1 MVKFENV
8 TKQYGKDAP
17 AVDNVSFG
25 VAAGEFVSLV
35 GHSGA
40 GKSTLLKLLIAE
52 DKPTSGYVY
61 LGDMDVNT
69 IKKSELPGLRRRVG
83 AIFQDFRLLPDR
95 TAYENIAFALEVSG
109 AAGKDIKEVVPQV
122 LKLVGLEDKA
132 KKFPRQLSG
141 GEKQRVAIARALVHH
156 PDVIV
161 ADEPTGNLDPV
172 TSWDIIRLLARI
184 NEVGGTSIILATHDR
199 EIVNALERRVITLDH
214 GKLIRDEIKGRY
226 VI

>member
-1 MVKFENV
+1 MIRFENV
-8 TKQYGKDAP
+8 TKKYGKDMP
-17 AVDNVSFG
+17 AIDDVSFD
-25 VAAGEFVSLV
+25 VAKGEFVSLV

-40 GKSTLLKLLIAE
+40 GKSTLLKLLIVE
-52 DKPTSGYVY
+52 DRPSRGEVF
-61 LGDMDVNT
+61 LDDVNVN
-69 IKKSELPGLRRRVG
+69 KVSPAQLPKIRRKVG

-95 TAYENIAFALEVSG
+95 NAWENIAFALEVSG
-109 AAGKDIKEVVPQV
+109 ASSKDINSIVSQV

-141 GEKQRVAIARALVHH
+141 GEKQRVAIARALVHN

-184 NEVGGTSIILATHDR
+184 NELGGTSIILATHDR

-214 GKLIRDEIKGRY
+214 GRLIRDEIKGRY
-226 VI
+226 VL

>member
-1 MVKFENV
+1 MVRFEHV
-8 TKQYGKDAP
+8 TKQYGKDVP
-17 AVDNVSFG
+17 AVEDITFNV
-25 VAAGEFVSLV
+25 AKGEFVSV
-35 GHSGA
+35 VEHSGA

-52 DKPTSGYVY
+52 DKPSSGSVF
-61 LGDMDVNT
+61 LDDIDVNN
-69 IKKSELPGLRRRVG
+69 IDPSELPKLRRKVG

-95 TAYENIAFALEVSG
+95 NSWENVAFALEVSG
-109 AAGKDIKEVVPQV
+109 VSGKDIKEIVSQV

-184 NEVGGTSIILATHDR
+184 NEIGGTSVILATHDR
-199 EIVNALERRVITLDH
+199 EVVNALERRVITLDH
-214 GKLIRDEIKGRY
+214 GRLVRDEIKGRY
-226 VI
+226 VL

>member
-1 MVKFENV
+1 MIRFENV
-8 TKQYGKDAP
+8 TKQYGKDIP
-17 AVDNVSFG
+17 AVEDISFNV
-25 VAAGEFVSLV
+25 AKGEFVSLV

-40 GKSTLLKLLIAE
+40 GKSTLLKLLIVE
-52 DKPTSGYVY
+52 DRPSSGEVF
-61 LGDMDVNT
+61 LDDVNVN
-69 IKKSELPGLRRRVG
+69 KVSPAQLPKIRRKVG

-95 TAYENIAFALEVSG
+95 NAWENIAFALEVSG
-109 AAGKDIKEVVPQV
+109 ASSKDINSIVSQV

-132 KKFPRQLSG
+132 KKFPKQLSG
-141 GEKQRVAIARALVHH
+141 GEKQRVAIARALVHN

-184 NEVGGTSIILATHDR
+184 NELGGTSILLATHDR

-214 GKLIRDEIKGRY
+214 GRLIRDEIKGRY
-226 VI
+226 VL

>member
-1 MVKFENV
+1 MVRFEHV
-8 TKQYGKDAP
+8 TKQYGKDVP
-17 AVDNVSFG
+17 AVEDITFNV
-25 VAAGEFVSLV
+25 AKGEFVSVV

-52 DKPTSGYVY
+52 DKPSSGSVF
-61 LGDMDVNT
+61 LDDIDVNN
-69 IKKSELPGLRRRVG
+69 IDPSELPKLRRKVG

-95 TAYENIAFALEVSG
+95 NSWENVAFALEVSG
-109 AAGKDIKEVVPQV
+109 VSGKDIKEIVSQV

-184 NEVGGTSIILATHDR
+184 NEIGGTSIILATHDR

-214 GKLIRDEIKGRY
+214 GKLVRDEIKGRY

>member
-69 IKKSELPGLRRRVG
+69 IRKSELPGLRRRVG

>member
-1 MVKFENV
+1 MIRFENV
-8 TKQYGKDAP
+8 TKQYGKDVP
-17 AVDNVSFG
+17 AVEDISFNV
-25 VAAGEFVSLV
+25 AKGEFVSLV

-40 GKSTLLKLLIAE
+40 GKSTLLKLLIVE
-52 DKPTSGYVY
+52 DRPSSGEVF
-61 LGDMDVNT
+61 LDDVNVN
-69 IKKSELPGLRRRVG
+69 KVSPAQLPKIRRKVG

-95 TAYENIAFALEVSG
+95 NAWENIAFALEVSG
-109 AAGKDIKEVVPQV
+109 ASSKDINSIVSQV

-132 KKFPRQLSG
+132 KKFPKQLSG
-141 GEKQRVAIARALVHH
+141 GEKQRVAIARALVHN

-184 NEVGGTSIILATHDR
+184 NELGGTSIILATHDR

-214 GKLIRDEIKGRY
+214 GRLIRDEIKGRY
-226 VI
+226 VL

>member
-1 MVKFENV
+1 MVKFDHV
-8 TKQYGKDAP
+8 TKQYGKDIAIED
-17 AVDNVSFG
+17 VTFNV
-25 VAAGEFVSLV
+25 AKGEFVSIV

-52 DKPTSGYVY
+52 DKPSRGAVY
-61 LGDMDVNT
+61 LGDSNVHE
-69 IKKSELPGLRRRVG
+69 IHPSELPALRRRVG

-95 TAYENIAFALEVSG
+95 TARENIAFALEVIGES
-109 AAGKDIKEVVPQV
+109 GKDIRDIVSKV

-132 KKFPRQLSG
+132 KNFPRQLSG

-172 TSWDIIRLLARI
+172 TSWDIVRLLARI
-184 NEVGGTSIILATHDR
+184 NEVGNTSIILATHDR

-214 GKLIRDEIKGRY
+214 GRLIRDEAKGRY
-226 VI
+226 VL

>member
-1 MVKFENV
+1 MEDISFNV
-8 TKQYGKDAP
+8 AK
-17 AVDNVSFG
+17 
-25 VAAGEFVSLV
+25 GEFVSLV

-40 GKSTLLKLLIAE
+40 GKSTLLKLLIVE
-52 DKPTSGYVY
+52 DRPSSGEVF
-61 LGDMDVNT
+61 LDDVNVN
-69 IKKSELPGLRRRVG
+69 KVSPAQLPKIRRKVG

-95 TAYENIAFALEVSG
+95 NAWENIAFALEVSG
-109 AAGKDIKEVVPQV
+109 ASSKDINSIVSQV

-132 KKFPRQLSG
+132 KKFPKQLSG
-141 GEKQRVAIARALVHH
+141 GEKQRVAIARALVHN

-184 NEVGGTSIILATHDR
+184 NELGGTSIILATHDR

-214 GKLIRDEIKGRY
+214 GRLIRDEIKGRY
-226 VI
+226 VL

>member
-1 MVKFENV
+1 MIRFENV
-8 TKQYGKDAP
+8 TKQYGKDVP
-17 AVDNVSFG
+17 AVEDISFE
-25 VAAGEFVSLV
+25 VAKGEFVSLV

-40 GKSTLLKLLIAE
+40 GKSTLLKLLIVE
-52 DKPTSGYVY
+52 DRPSSGEVF
-61 LGDMDVNT
+61 LDDINVN
-69 IKKSELPGLRRRVG
+69 KVNPSQLPKIRRKVG

-95 TAYENIAFALEVSG
+95 NAWENIAFALEVSG
-109 AAGKDIKEVVPQV
+109 ASSKDIKSIVSQV

-141 GEKQRVAIARALVHH
+141 GEKQRVAIARALVHN

-184 NEVGGTSIILATHDR
+184 NELGGTSIILATHDR

-214 GKLIRDEIKGRY
+214 GRLIRDEIKGRY
-226 VI
+226 VL

>member
-1 MVKFENV
+1 MVRFEHV
-8 TKQYGKDAP
+8 TKQYGKDVP
-17 AVDNVSFG
+17 AVEDITFS
-25 VAAGEFVSLV
+25 VAKGEFVSVV

-52 DKPTSGYVY
+52 DKPSSGSVF
-61 LGDMDVNT
+61 LDDIDVNN
-69 IKKSELPGLRRRVG
+69 IDPSELPKLRRKVG

-95 TAYENIAFALEVSG
+95 NSWENVAFALEVSG
-109 AAGKDIKEVVPQV
+109 VSGKDIKEIVSQV

-184 NEVGGTSIILATHDR
+184 NEIGGTSIILATHDR

-214 GKLIRDEIKGRY
+214 GKLVRDEIKGRY

>member
-1 MVKFENV
+1 MIRFENV
-8 TKQYGKDAP
+8 TKQYGKDIP
-17 AVDNVSFG
+17 AVEDISFNV
-25 VAAGEFVSLV
+25 AKGEFVSLV

-40 GKSTLLKLLIAE
+40 GKSTLLKLLIVE
-52 DKPTSGYVY
+52 DRPSSGEVF
-61 LGDMDVNT
+61 LDDVNVN
-69 IKKSELPGLRRRVG
+69 KVSPAQLPKIRRKVG

-95 TAYENIAFALEVSG
+95 NAWENIAFALEVSG
-109 AAGKDIKEVVPQV
+109 ASSKDINSIVSQV

-132 KKFPRQLSG
+132 KKFPKQLSG
-141 GEKQRVAIARALVHH
+141 GEKQRVAIARALVHN

-184 NEVGGTSIILATHDR
+184 NELGGTSIILATHDR

-214 GKLIRDEIKGRY
+214 GRLIRDEIKGRY
-226 VI
+226 VL

>member
-1 MVKFENV
+1 VIRFENV
-8 TKQYGKDAP
+8 TKQYGKDIP
-17 AVDNVSFG
+17 AVEDISFNV
-25 VAAGEFVSLV
+25 AKGEFVSLV

-40 GKSTLLKLLIAE
+40 GKSTLLKLLIVE
-52 DKPTSGYVY
+52 DRPSSGEVF
-61 LGDMDVNT
+61 LDDVNVN
-69 IKKSELPGLRRRVG
+69 KVSPAQLPKIRRKVG

-95 TAYENIAFALEVSG
+95 NAWENIAFALEVSG
-109 AAGKDIKEVVPQV
+109 ASSKDINSIVSQV

-132 KKFPRQLSG
+132 KKFPKQLSG
-141 GEKQRVAIARALVHH
+141 GEKQRVAIARALVHN

-184 NEVGGTSIILATHDR
+184 NELGGTSIILATHDR

-214 GKLIRDEIKGRY
+214 GRLIRDEIKGRY
-226 VI
+226 VL